1 MNSKDIIIYD
11 PHGRKI
17 REHIFSSSDVRRFS
31 LMNEDSITLRFSSRN
46 ALRFAVGS
54 RAGDFYITKEHPAKW
69 NEATGAWDYELKF
82 DAYYWLWGN
91 KILRYVIPGFDSA
104 RETTFTLT
112 ATIDL
117 HANVILNCLNLLG
130 IKYEGSP
137 FRVETSDPELGN
149 EAKMVRYENL
159 SILGGI
165 QAIAEAFDCEWWV
178 DGNAIYFGRCEN
190 KGSKHV
196 FEDGINTSTISFQ
209 NGATEVP
216 NRLYMYGSDRNLPPN
231 YRHTDGADTIGGVV
245 LRRLMLPDGVPYL
258 QTRTDLAESEVVEKV
273 VVLDSVYPRTDLTV
287 DGDPETY
294 ESRGEDSE
302 GNATSETYYR
312 LRYNPDFHFSESY
325 VLPQEELHLIFQSG
339 MLNGME
345 FGARFNPKGLPEKN
359 ADGSWNQAAQMIEVV
374 VNEDYGRRLPDDIL
388 RPVAGDKFI
397 LVGWDTTKME
407 ELGLIASAEEELLE
421 EGKKALEEY
430 SKDLSTCTCPMA
442 WEYMKPLFATNS
454 EPKPGDVVTIIDTA
468 HFGEGGRKSRIIG
481 YEYKLDK
488 PYAECVYTCGENVAV
503 RRLESLEKKIEGLAK
518 SGTKVQMQN
527 SLDFLS
533 KRYADRTPYQLSSDT
548 GFEVGKYI
556 AGAQGA
562 MLGKDAETG
571 QTFGEMDRLF
581 VRVKAYFESLTVIEA
596 GTLAGKQYI
605 TPGGAVKI
613 TGVEKVW
620 DETNHRDL
628 LRCFFLSEQDGE
640 KRDCKFIAQDQAI
653 CQQFNIREGD
663 HSQVSSRYYWRV
675 VEDVVNDAFTDEN
688 TGNHYGY
695 VDLSVTRCDEGSDE
709 PSEGDVLVQFGSRA
723 KGKAERQ
730 SAMVFSTVDAD
741 SPSVKLFSGID
752 SFSLEDKAI
761 ISFGRDPLNNQVYFR
776 LGNSAAKEYLHYTQ
790 KGGLEVAGKI
800 NVKSTIGDKPLDE
813 YFGKIVTDETDR
825 YKYLAQ
831 SLEKAV
837 KDSTEIH
844 GGLLL
849 TTMISLGY
857 TEGETRRI
865 LSGMNGSYNTELGG
879 RTPAAWYGGEMIDLF
894 DRFDTRRTE
903 KGVNFAK
910 SMIRM
915 DGSAYFS
922 NGNIGFKA
930 DGGGWLGNQTDGII
944 FDSDGRISFGNGIK
958 ININDGEKGLKETL
972 ESLANFMTNFFMPED
987 VNGKPA
993 KWSDPK
999 SVDRI
1004 KVMRSL
1010 YTDGFLSARG
1020 INPFATDI
1028 PVGLDEKRLGEYLVE
1043 NGYVKRVDLPS
1054 LTGYATEKW
1063 VTDQNYLTSS
1073 ALTPY
1078 LKSEEAAKLYQS
1090 KGDYLTEH
1098 QNI

>member
-17 REHIFSSSDVRRFS
+17 REHLFSSSDVRRFS
-31 LMNEDSITLRFSSRN
+31 LMNEDSITLRFSSRD

-54 RAGDFYITKEHPAKW
+54 RAGDFYITKEQPAKW
-69 NEATGAWDYELKF
+69 NEATGAWDYELKL

-91 KILRYVIPGFDSA
+91 KILRYVIPGIDSA

-130 IKYEGSP
+130 IKYGGSP
-137 FRVETSDPELGN
+137 FRVETSDPELGK

-196 FEDGINTSTISFQ
+196 FEAGINTSTISFQ
-209 NGATEVP
+209 NGATEAP
-216 NRLYMYGSDRNLPPN
+216 NRLYVYGSDRNLPPN

-245 LRRLMLPDGVPYL
+245 LRRLMLPEGVPYL
-258 QTRTDLAESEVVEKV
+258 QTRNDLAESEVVEKV

-287 DGDPETY
+287 NGEPETY

-302 GNATSETYYR
+302 GNATSERYYR
-312 LRYNPDFHFSESY
+312 LRYNPDFHFSERY

-359 ADGSWNQAAQMIEVV
+359 ADGSWNHTAQMIEVV

-407 ELGLIASAEEELLE
+407 ELGLIASAEDELLN
-421 EGKKALEEY
+421 EGRKALEDY

-442 WEYMKPLFATNS
+442 WDWMKDLMERNA
-454 EPKPGDVVTIIDTA
+454 EPKAGDEVTIIDTA
-468 HFGEGGRKSRIIG
+468 HFGEGGRKSRVIG
-481 YEYKLDK
+481 FEYKLDK
-488 PYAECVYTCGENVAV
+488 PYAECAYTCGENVAV
-503 RRLESLEKKIEGLAK
+503 RRLDSLEKKIDGLAK

-533 KRYADRTPYQLSSDT
+533 KRYADRTPYQLSSDK

-556 AGAQGA
+556 SGAQGA

-596 GTLAGKQYI
+596 NTLAGKQYI
-605 TPGGAVKI
+605 TPGGSVKI
-613 TGVEKVW
+613 TSVEEVKDSKGKLTGW
-620 DETNHRDL
+620 
-628 LRCFFLSEQDGE
+628 RCYFLSEQDSE
-640 KRDCKFIAQDQAI
+640 KTETKMIVGDQAI
-653 CQQFNIREGD
+653 SEMFNAKTGT
-663 HSQVSSRYYWRV
+663 SNKVSNHRYWRLV
-675 VEDVVNDAFTDEN
+675 TAVEQDAYEEN
-688 TGNHYGY
+688 GNHYGY
-695 VDLSVTRCDEGSDE
+695 IELSVSNCEADSDVPE
-709 PSEGDVLVQFGSRA
+709 AGDVLCQLGYQGTSNE
-723 KGKAERQ
+723 ERQ

-752 SFSLEDKAI
+752 SFSLDDKAI

-776 LGNSAAKEYLHYTQ
+776 LGNSDAKEYLDYKQ

-825 YKYLAQ
+825 YKYLTQ

-865 LSGMNGSYNTELGG
+865 LSGMNGAYNTELGG
-879 RTPAAWYGGEMIDLF
+879 QDTGGLV
-894 DRFDTRRTE
+894 RR
-903 KGVNFAK
+903 
-910 SMIRM
+910 R
-915 DGSAYFS
+915 D
-922 NGNIGFKA
+922 
-930 DGGGWLGNQTDGII
+930 D
-944 FDSDGRISFGNGIK
+944 
-958 ININDGEKGLKETL
+958 
-972 ESLANFMTNFFMPED
+972 
-987 VNGKPA
+987 
-993 KWSDPK
+993 
-999 SVDRI
+999 
-1004 KVMRSL
+1004 
-1010 YTDGFLSARG
+1010 
-1020 INPFATDI
+1020 
-1028 PVGLDEKRLGEYLVE
+1028 
-1043 NGYVKRVDLPS
+1043 
-1054 LTGYATEKW
+1054 
-1063 VTDQNYLTSS
+1063 
-1073 ALTPY
+1073 
-1078 LKSEEAAKLYQS
+1078 
-1090 KGDYLTEH
+1090 
-1098 QNI
+1098 